1 VNRIISKETGDSLAG
16 GTRRARDAA
25 TAALHPGRS
34 AGHHG
39 GVNEDT
45 SAARGF
51 GQAEEGAET
60 KGGKEAMTMTSALL
74 MMLAETVAL
83 GAMFWV
89 GWTMWPRNRGS
100 RLVD

>member
-1 VNRIISKETGDSLAG
+1 VPTSR
-16 GTRRARDAA
+16 
-25 TAALHPGRS
+25 PS

-39 GVNEDT
+39 GVTD
-45 SAARGF
+45 

-60 KGGKEAMTMTSALL
+60 KGGKEAMTMTSTLV

-89 GWTMWPRNRGS
+89 GWTMWPRNRG
-100 RLVD
+100 